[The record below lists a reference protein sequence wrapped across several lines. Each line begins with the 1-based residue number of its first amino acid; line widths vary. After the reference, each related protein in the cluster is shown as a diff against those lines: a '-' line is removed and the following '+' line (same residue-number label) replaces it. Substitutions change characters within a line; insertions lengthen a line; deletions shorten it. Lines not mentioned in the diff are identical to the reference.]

1 MTLQEFI
8 ETTDLSI
15 LDLDDYCHLFIL
27 SPDGEILNPPS
38 QQEFFLASPQ
48 IDKLYFECAFVA
60 FAQVKANQKIL
71 HASYE
76 IPLVNSYDK
85 RIPYDKHISFRQTF
99 NSGEKARES
108 WATIKEGDTLLFAML
123 NDEKEFMQKVADRDE
138 TERRLKKL
146 KAKERES
153 TICYFSKMIP
163 ARVALDFKLSIKQAE
178 KEFFHSMTYIL
189 ILDETAL
196 FNDYSLNDVYNIY
209 KYERE
214 NGDPLDSP
222 QLKYV
227 REYCWIHY

>member
-8 ETTDLSI
+8 ETTDLSV

-48 IDKLYFECAFVA
+48 IDKLYYECTFVA

-76 IPLVNSYDK
+76 IPLVSSYDK
-85 RIPYDKHISFRQTF
+85 RVPYDKHISFRQMF

-123 NDEKEFMQKVADRDE
+123 NDEKEFMQKVADI
-138 TERRLKKL
+138 
-146 KAKERES
+146 

-178 KEFFHSMTYIL
+178 EEFFHSMTYIL